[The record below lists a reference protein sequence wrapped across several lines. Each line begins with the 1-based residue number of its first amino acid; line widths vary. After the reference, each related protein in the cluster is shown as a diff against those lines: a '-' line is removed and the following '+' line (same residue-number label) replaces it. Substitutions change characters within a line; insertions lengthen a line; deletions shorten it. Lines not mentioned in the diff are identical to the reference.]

1 MHNDLSWLRGKTLSA
16 VHAEAY
22 TWHFSFS
29 GGAAL
34 CAECPWRIISK
45 GGVAL
50 GSVDHR
56 QRFGL
61 AGNVD
66 AAREAGSL
74 LARREII
81 EARIRPE
88 TCDLTV
94 DFAEEVRLEL
104 FNGSAGY
111 EGWNLSS
118 PDGRRLVAQ
127 GGGRLTVTQ

>member
-1 MHNDLSWLRGKTLSA
+1 MHDDLSWLRGQTISA
-16 VHAEAY
+16 VHPGAY

-34 CAECPWRIISK
+34 CAECPWRIVSK
-45 GGVAL
+45 GRVAL

-56 QRFGL
+56 QRFGR
-61 AGNVD
+61 AEDVD
-66 AAREAGSL
+66 ATREAFSL

-81 EARIRPE
+81 GAQIHPE
-88 TCDLTV
+88 TCDLVV
-94 DFAEEVRLEL
+94 DVAEGVRLEL

-118 PDGRRLVAQ
+118 PDGRCFVAR
-127 GGGRLTVTQ
+127 GGGQLAIR